1 MSLDTRPAPYTA
13 DELRLATPAYV
24 FIAVFLLAFV
34 RNDFVLIE
42 SRGMLGMVLA
52 ARTVAIASLTAAAIS
67 TSVARFRDWYRVL
80 HVIAFTSVTILH
92 AVVLYSRQELV
103 TSNLLPTFVLIPVVY
118 FALPARLWLKVVATS
133 VVAATGVLAAIRSG
147 TVTPAGMITQ
157 VLSYSSLIIFGT
169 THELHLRKL
178 RTVEQAFRR
187 RLADDVR
194 FRSILE
200 NSTWQGIILM
210 HDHLVSDINQA
221 MEELLSRP
229 REEIVGK
236 PASSLYRIDGGRD
249 PDDTGS
255 TIRATLLG
263 DAGEVPICMAFRT
276 LTIAGEQVSA
286 ILVEDI
292 TDEELAET
300 PAQDQALRT
309 SIDSADLP
317 LTKRQR
323 QIAAELL
330 QGATRHQIAETL
342 YISEDTVKT
351 HIAHIYKKL
360 DVRSRVELA
369 NRIAIPP
376 SSRL

>member
-292 TDEELAET
+292 TDEELAES